1 MGNSFDM
8 TQAYRLLAIVAIA
21 SLAIHGCGRDRDARR
36 TEPGERLETAD
47 RPAGGRINVFNE
59 QISLEEA
66 TAVVGAQSAA
76 VLAITSALCNRADHC
91 KQLGETGSHA
101 SREHCFRDTGKE
113 WMGRLNGPP
122 CERGIDLGL
131 LEACLDSIRSDKC
144 QNPLDTLAR
153 LAACEP
159 SVFCNEP

>member
-1 MGNSFDM
+1 M
-8 TQAYRLLAIVAIA
+8 TQAYRLLTIVAIA
-21 SLAIHGCGRDRDARR
+21 SLAVHGCGRDRDARGA
-36 TEPGERLETAD
+36 EPAERLETAD
-47 RPAGGRINVFNE
+47 RSLAGRVNFVDE

-66 TAVVGAQSAA
+66 TVVVGAQSAA

-91 KQLGETGSHA
+91 KQLGETGSQA

-113 WMGRLNGPP
+113 WTGRLSGPP

-131 LEACLDSIRSDKC
+131 LEACLDSIRRDKC

-153 LAACEP
+153 LAACDP